1 MSDLSFLKN
10 WLSTNLAPD
19 AVRNTPE
26 EMLREFELFFTH
38 VFNGSKDGI
47 SILDLDLTILGVNHT
62 MQRWYA
68 HEMPIAGR
76 KCYEVYHHASGPCAD
91 CPTRRAIAT
100 GASQTGIV
108 PYEDPQSVRG
118 SQELSVFPL
127 FDDRKRMFGVIEYV
141 RDVTREREEE
151 EALENLKRRLQFQS
165 RTLKEQ
171 EVALNVLLR
180 RGDTGEQRVAAA
192 LQGNLDALVLP
203 LLARLRS
210 RVEDDDTREILRLLE
225 SRLRDLT
232 APFVRT
238 LSLAERGLT
247 PRELEVASLVREGST
262 TKEIAAAIGIS
273 VKAVEFHRLRLRA
286 KLGIAHSRHSL
297 AAFLRTI

>member
-1 MSDLSFLKN
+1 MSDLSFLKD
-10 WLSTNLAPD
+10 WLSTHLAPE
-19 AVRNTPE
+19 AVRTTPE

-38 VFNGSKDGI
+38 VFNGSRDGI
-47 SILDLDLTILGVNHT
+47 SILDLDLTVLGVNHT
-62 MQRWYA
+62 MRRWYA

-76 KCYEVYHHASGPCAD
+76 KCYEVYHHGSVPCAE

-100 GASQTGIV
+100 GTSQTGIV
-108 PYEDPQSVRG
+108 PYEDPQAVRG

-127 FDDRKRMFGVIEYV
+127 FDDRNRMFGVIEYV

-151 EALENLKRRLQFQS
+151 EALENLKRRLRFQS
-165 RTLKEQ
+165 RTLEEQ
-171 EVALNVLLR
+171 EIALNVLLR
-180 RGDTGEQRVAAA
+180 RGESGEQRVAAA
-192 LQGNLDALVLP
+192 VQSNLDALVLP
-203 LLARLRS
+203 LLGRLRN
-210 RVEDDDTREILRLLE
+210 RAGDREIRELIRVLE
-225 SRLRDLT
+225 SRLRELT